1 MLFET
6 NSALFSHQDMRP
18 TAQVRFY
25 CHISFN
31 CNYYFFPFFF
41 SSSSSPSSSPSSLY
55 LIVILSW
62 NLLTFFMLY
71 YSPAFYSFGF
81 HAVSKGVWNP
91 ASHGLCSP
99 TPSHQWSLACSS
111 LFYHQFIYIYI
122 SAIQEWQLLCLQY
135 HYFYILLLLVSFV
148 QSIYVDFWFCMSCL
162 I

>member
-31 CNYYFFPFFF
+31 CNYYFFPFLFF
-41 SSSSSPSSSPSSLY
+41 FSSSSPSSSPSSLY

-81 HAVSKGVWNP
+81 RAFSKGVWNP

-99 TPSHQWSLACSS
+99 NPSHQWSLACSS
-111 LFYHQFIYIYI
+111 LFYHQFIYIHLSYPGMATPV
-122 SAIQEWQLLCLQY
+122 SPVP
-135 HYFYILLLLVSFV
+135 LLLYTITLSFIC
-148 QSIYVDFWFCMSCL
+148 SEYIC
-162 I
+162 